1 MDLNEDLLSFEDF
14 PLPAFVLEGNSKLSP
29 INHEARKIYKKT
41 EYLNLPEL
49 IGHRGVERL
58 ESERNELEVGETSN
72 VFTLRLQGAS
82 DLIGK
87 DLDSSWNL
95 ILKKI
100 SESKTVVIF
109 MPAES
114 AVEAL
119 MEANRKILIDKTNA
133 EIEMAE
139 AKALITALRGLFS
152 ALPQNTIQ
160 LDRFGK
166 YSAIKD
172 SDQLLFSSS
181 EKRSGNFW
189 EDLPEEISPEVWSLY
204 RSSMKENCIKEKD
217 IFWPM
222 QNGDSRWIKLNCL
235 YGKVHSFISYADVT
249 DDKLQLAEMVREEQ
263 LSTVGVLAGGLA
275 HQYNNLHHAVL
286 ALIHDAKQVSNEE
299 AASFLNSAAS
309 LLEKGS
315 DLSQSLLSQ
324 LRNTDN
330 LSRGV
335 SLKSIFKRVKLLV
348 KDEMIYLNCKIEI
361 EDNNLKVRCNPTEID
376 QILVNLIL
384 NAAHAC
390 YASDHQGVVKITGLK
405 NEHDLIEI
413 QVTDNGGGIPEK
425 IQNRLFTP
433 LFSTKGVYAER
444 DSKLSS
450 IKGTGLGLSLAKQLA
465 EKNYGNLSL
474 VKTSSAGSTFAL
486 TLPAL
491 TAEELSRFNA
501 DKKKTKESKQ
511 NEKKPKPKK
520 KRILIID
527 DAKENRI
534 ILKTYLK
541 DFAKKFQERENG
553 LVDRDKILKF
563 DPDVIFVDWLMP
575 EYSGNDFLSALA
587 SDDELRGYLEKCI
600 VLSGLD
606 SSTEIESWRPKLKS
620 VLHKPISQRR
630 LIEEI

>member
-14 PLPAFVLEGNSKLSP
+14 PLPAFVLEGEAILSP
-29 INHEARKIYKKT
+29 INVEARKIYKKT
-41 EYLNLPEL
+41 EVLSLIEL

-58 ESERNELEVGETSN
+58 ESERNDLEVGETSDI
-72 VFTLRLQGAS
+72 FTLRLQGGT
-82 DLIGK
+82 DLLAN
-87 DLDSSWNL
+87 DLDANWNL
-95 ILKKI
+95 ILKRV
-100 SESKTVVIF
+100 SDTKTVVIF

-139 AKALITALRGLFS
+139 AKALVTALRGLFS

-172 SDQLLFSSS
+172 SEQLLFSNT
-181 EKRSGNFW
+181 ETLTGNFW
-189 EDLPEEISPEVWSLY
+189 QDLPEEISPEVWSLY
-204 RSSMKENCIKEKD
+204 RASMKENCIKEKD

-222 QNGDSRWIKLNCL
+222 DNGDNRWIKLNCL
-235 YGKVHSFISYADVT
+235 YGKVHSFISYSDVT
-249 DDKLQLAEMVREEQ
+249 AEKMQLAEMVREEQ

-324 LRNTDN
+324 LRDTDN
-330 LSRGV
+330 QSRGV

-348 KDEMIYLNCKIEI
+348 KDEMIYLNCKIEV

-390 YASDHQGVVKITGLK
+390 YASSHQGLVKITGNK
-405 NEHDLIEI
+405 NDQDLVEI
-413 QVTDNGGGIPEK
+413 QVTDNGSGIPEK

-465 EKNYGNLSL
+465 EKNFGTLSL
-474 VKTSSAGSTFAL
+474 LKTSPAGSTFAL

-501 DKKKTKESKQ
+501 DKRKSKESKKDP
-511 NEKKPKPKK
+511 KKPKGKK
-520 KRILIID
+520 KKILIVD

-553 LVDRDKILKF
+553 LVDREKILKF

-575 EYSGNDFLSALA
+575 EYSGNDFLHALA
-587 SDDELRGYLEKCI
+587 SDKELSQYLEKCI

-606 SSTEIESWRPKLKS
+606 ASSEIESWRPKLKS
-620 VLHKPISQRR
+620 ILHKPISQRR